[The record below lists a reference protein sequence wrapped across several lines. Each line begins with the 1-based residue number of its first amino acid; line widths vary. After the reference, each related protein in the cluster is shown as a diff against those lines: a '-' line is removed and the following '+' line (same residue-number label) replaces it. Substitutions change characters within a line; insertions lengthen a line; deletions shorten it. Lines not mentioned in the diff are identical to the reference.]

1 MTSLHSNKQSIIEG
15 KVYKGPTTTNDLF
28 LHCFF
33 SRPFLLIF
41 FLGGIWGANEGQY
54 VNHSLIQQIFIVQL
68 LSDNG
73 PGVWDTGLNKTDKK
87 DMKTT
92 THLLEQPKSGTLTTP
107 NADTYAEQ
115 QKLSLLVKMQ
125 NGTATLEDSLGVSYK
140 TKHNLTIWS
149 RNCAPWY
156 LPKEI
161 ENLCPHKNLH
171 MVVHS
176 SFINNCPKLEATKM
190 SFSRWMDKKT
200 VVHPDNG
207 ILFIIKSK
215 WVIKLWK
222 RYRGILNGYCS
233 VKETNLESLYTVWSQ
248 LYDILGKIKLWKQQ
262 KH

>member
-1 MTSLHSNKQSIIEG
+1 MWS
-15 KVYKGPTTTNDLF
+15 
-28 LHCFF
+28 
-33 SRPFLLIF
+33 
-41 FLGGIWGANEGQY
+41 
-54 VNHSLIQQIFIVQL
+54 
-68 LSDNG
+68 
-73 PGVWDTGLNKTDKK
+73 LNKYLFREDLQMANKY
-87 DMKTT
+87 MKNAPHHMPSGKCKLKQQWCTI
-92 THLLEQPKSGTLTTP
+92 THLLAWPKSGTLTTVCWWGLWS
-107 NADTYAEQ
+107 NRNSH
-115 QKLSLLVKMQ
+115 SLLVKMQ

-222 RYRGILNGYCS
+222 R
-233 VKETNLESLYTVWSQ
+233 
-248 LYDILGKIKLWKQQ
+248 
-262 KH
+262 